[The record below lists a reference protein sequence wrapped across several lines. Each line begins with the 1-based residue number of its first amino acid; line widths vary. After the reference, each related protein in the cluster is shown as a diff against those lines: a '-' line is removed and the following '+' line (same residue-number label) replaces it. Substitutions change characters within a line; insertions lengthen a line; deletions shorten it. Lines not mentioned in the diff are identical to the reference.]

1 MTQEPESD
9 PELYWDRFIQYLGEK
24 YPLGSKKEPMEYLN
38 LMGSIEKFKKIYM
51 EANDGKS

>member
-9 PELYWDRFIQYLGEK
+9 PELYWDHFIQYLGEK